1 MTRSKKTNCNQKAG
15 YSWIIWERLI
25 SRRSIFI
32 NNSLDLYESL
42 ECLRLTFGAIESS
55 FQPFSDLCNKFLS
68 ASSNLMLIKSL
79 KTEADG
85 DLSACFFIF
94 DWCIK
99 KFSDQRHSQMDR
111 KKVLMQDEVMMPA
124 NYLAFSFQWNISTS
138 CQSFSVLPF

>member
-1 MTRSKKTNCNQKAG
+1 MTRSKKTNCYQKAE
-15 YSWIIWERLI
+15 YSWIIWEGFI
-25 SRRSIFI
+25 TRRSIFI

-85 DLSACFFIF
+85 DLSAFFIF
-94 DWCIK
+94 DWQK
-99 KFSDQRHSQMDR
+99 KFFDQRHGQMDR
-111 KKVLMQDEVMMPA
+111 NKVLMQDKVLMPA